1 MKISFNQNYE
11 ESTIKMPFASYD
23 VWETLMVLTKTKI
36 KINSRKYKIQIKIKI
51 IRLQAI
57 TF

>member
-11 ESTIKMPFASYD
+11 ESTLKMPFVSYD
-23 VWETLMVLTKTKI
+23 GWETLMVLAKTKI
-36 KINSRKYKIQIKIKI
+36 KINSRKYEIQIKIKI